1 MSDFMKWLY
10 SSYIRPQIDNTPKED
25 YTFHLDVVRNCLPPA
40 VQQDLEKVLEFQSIQ
55 SFALGLRTGKGLA
68 DSFTA

>member
-10 SSYIRPQIDNTPKED
+10 VHYIKPQVDSTPLED
-25 YTFHLDVVRNCLPPA
+25 YAFHLDLVRNNLTPA

-55 SFALGLRTGKGLA
+55 AFALGLRTGKGLA